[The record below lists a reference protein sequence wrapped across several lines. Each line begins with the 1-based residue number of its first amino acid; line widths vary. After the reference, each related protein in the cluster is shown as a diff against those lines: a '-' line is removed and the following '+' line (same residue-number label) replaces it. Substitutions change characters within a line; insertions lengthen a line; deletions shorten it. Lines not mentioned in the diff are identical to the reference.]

1 MAARI
6 LRSGGYHVVEAANGE
21 EALRHWDEHP
31 GRIDM
36 LVTDV
41 VMPNIGGIELAST
54 LRARHPGIHV
64 IYMSGYS
71 EATIKMR
78 GTLLVDAP
86 WLSKPFSL
94 RDFLCEVR
102 RCFDAAPAPVPV
114 LRD

>member
-1 MAARI
+1 MQ
-6 LRSGGYHVVEAANGE
+6 
-21 EALRHWDEHP
+21 HWNEHS

-36 LVTDV
+36 LVTDI
-41 VMPNIGGIELAST
+41 VMPNVGGIELACS
-54 LRARHPGIHV
+54 LRARDPGIHV

-86 WLSKPFSL
+86 WMSKPFSL
-94 RDFLCEVR
+94 RDFLREVR
-102 RCFDAAPAPVPV
+102 RCFDAVPATAPV